1 MKLLTDMI
9 ALISPTGERPPAFR
23 PLTDLPLIILVGL
36 TGVGKS
42 TVISLLRS
50 ELDFTLLPDRRKITD
65 DLIIMSLQEEDGYV
79 PAPVTDRVKRFEYT
93 ARYRAKHPGGMAH
106 ALSRLAI
113 DPARAASLILFDGL
127 RGLNEVQYATGY
139 FPQARFIVLD
149 APDIVR
155 LGRLLK
161 RADTFDTTKLSTS
174 LQGQN
179 IVKALSA
186 IANIEAVFTEEQLR
200 QIGSMAYYNDLSI
213 EDVVKKA
220 SIIVEERRNYD
231 SSTARVYLASVLP
244 PKQVLVIDTAAHS
257 PEAVAG
263 QIKEWLKANP

>member
-1 MKLLTDMI
+1 MKQLTDTI
-9 ALISPTGERPPAFR
+9 ALISATGEMLPGFR
-23 PLTDLPLIILVGL
+23 PLADFPLMILVGL

-42 TVISLLRS
+42 TVISLLQAD
-50 ELDFTLLPDRRKITD
+50 LDFTLLPDRRQITD
-65 DLIIMSLQEEDGYV
+65 DLMIRPLQREEGDA

-93 ARYRAKHPGGMAH
+93 ARYRAKYPGGMAH
-106 ALSRLAI
+106 ALSQLAI
-113 DPARAASLILFDGL
+113 DPTRAAPLILFDGL

-149 APDIVR
+149 APDLVR
-155 LGRLLK
+155 LSRLLK
-161 RADTFDTTKLSTS
+161 RADTFDTTQLPAS
-174 LQGQN
+174 LEGQT

-186 IANIEAVFTEEQLR
+186 IADIEAVFTEEQLR
-200 QIGSMAYYNDLSI
+200 QIGHMAYSHDLSA
-213 EDVVKKA
+213 EEVVKKA

-231 SSTARVYLASVLP
+231 SSTARSYLSHALP

-263 QIKEWLKANP
+263 QIKAWVKG